1 MSEVRA
7 AKCSRMKDGMATL
20 QTARPDI
27 PTTVPA
33 TSIPVVGMPRSSSPA
48 ASMPSESRMAFST
61 PSFPVSHD
69 VAAPAT
75 AKHSVG
81 MDGMSE
87 ATSGP

>member
-1 MSEVRA
+1 MREVRW

-27 PTTVPA
+27 PSTVPA
-33 TSIPVVGMPRSSSPA
+33 SSMPVEGMPRTSSPA
-48 ASMPSESRMAFST
+48 ASIARHSRMAFST
-61 PSFPVSHD
+61 PSRPVSHD
-69 VAAPAT
+69 VAAPAS

-81 MDGMSE
+81 MDGITD